1 MAALLYVLSVAPG
14 CDGTVSQGQDT
25 RPWDLGQAADSAAD
39 VSRIPDAGGDN
50 NATGD
55 LNTSDL
61 SATDLYTPD
70 SEIPDLLQPDTAPPV
85 PPYKEARGLIH
96 MHSIYSHDACDGKGF
111 TGTTPNLTC
120 LKQLRAAI
128 CAGKF
133 DFMMLTDHPS
143 NMKSYTMKE
152 DLLYDAAAGDQLV
165 MQAGAPIA
173 NFMACSGGHKALLS
187 VGFESKHM
195 MPLGLHSLPA
205 TNDLYDGISDTTP
218 MATLQKQVKGLKA
231 LGAVVSMV
239 HTEET
244 DISTKTIVDGGF
256 DTMEWYNIHA
266 NFSAL
271 LGSDLLTVDLKNIPA
286 LIKLLNKLLGMLP
299 FLSGT
304 VGGPHADL
312 YFLVVLD
319 SLPLE
324 GFTKWKQAQNSRLI
338 TGILGSDIHQ
348 NVSVDISMCAGLLK
362 PACAVA
368 LGLAE
373 VALGFSLPAA
383 IKSLILSG
391 GNIML
396 TDGDRV
402 DSYGRLSRWLEN
414 RLLVKKVELEALH
427 DALRSG
433 RAYGVF
439 TIFGDPHAFSY
450 TGQQG
455 TKVLQMGSKAKGPVT
470 LQVSAPDRPAHQG
483 VGGAPFTA
491 LDALKA
497 EVTTRLLRIDKTGT
511 VTVQTSTTL
520 GAKITHT
527 VSTPGAYY
535 VEVTIK
541 PKHLT
546 QALATSHSLAN
557 KEYLWVISNPIF
569 VTN

>member
-1 MAALLYVLSVAPG
+1 MAALLCVVFVAPG
-14 CDGTVSQGQDT
+14 CDGTVSQAADT
-25 RPWDLGQAADSAAD
+25 LPWDLGQAADSAAD
-39 VSRIPDAGGDN
+39 VSRIPDAGGDK
-50 NATGD
+50 NAAGD
-55 LNTSDL
+55 LDTSDL

-70 SEIPDLLQPDTAPPV
+70 SELPDLLQPDTAPPV

-152 DLLYDAAAGDQLV
+152 DLLYDAASGDQLV

-173 NFMACSGGHKALLS
+173 NFMACSGGHKSLLS

-205 TNDLYDGISDTTP
+205 TNDHYDGISDTTP

-271 LGSDLLTVDLKNIPA
+271 LGSDL
-286 LIKLLNKLLGMLP
+286 
-299 FLSGT
+299 
-304 VGGPHADL
+304 
-312 YFLVVLD
+312 
-319 SLPLE
+319 
-324 GFTKWKQAQNSRLI
+324 
-338 TGILGSDIHQ
+338 HQ

-362 PACAVA
+362 PACAIA

-373 VALGFSLPAA
+373 VALGFTLPAA

-396 TDGDRV
+396 SDGDRV

-450 TGQQG
+450 TGLQG

-470 LQVSAPDRPAHQG
+470 LQVSAPNRPAHQG

-497 EVTTRLLRIDKTGT
+497 EVTTRLLRMDKTGT

-520 GAKITHT
+520 GAKITYT
-527 VSTPGAYY
+527 ASTPGAYY

-546 QALATSHSLAN
+546 TALGSSNALAN
-557 KEYLWVISNPIF
+557 KEYLWIISNPIF